1 MKEQNAQTALA
12 HQSSNIGRSMWG
24 RLKKAPR
31 LPTKP
36 PIQSSDSSTDD
47 LSGSEDSS
55 SDDLD
60 VEKES
65 KDKEESNMPMDGGNG
80 TEDDDDD
87 LADDAKPKPKQA
99 GDCGLHF
106 SQILIFHKK
115 PDKNHH
121 NCIFLNQFC

>member
-1 MKEQNAQTALA
+1 MITHLFFYLAAGNSLLSVIQAAKAMKEQNAQTALA
-12 HQSSNIGRSMWG
+12 QESKGRVMWG

-65 KDKEESNMPMDGGNG
+65 KDKEESNMPLDGGNG

-87 LADDAKPKPKQA
+87 LADDTKPKQKQP
-99 GDCGLHF
+99 GV
-106 SQILIFHKK
+106 
-115 PDKNHH
+115 
-121 NCIFLNQFC
+121 

>member
-1 MKEQNAQTALA
+1 MACTNHGISIQCNFKTGCNE
-12 HQSSNIGRSMWG
+12 
-24 RLKKAPR
+24 
-31 LPTKP
+31 TKP

-99 GDCGLHF
+99 SHNQACQLLGLGAV
-106 SQILIFHKK
+106 
-115 PDKNHH
+115 
-121 NCIFLNQFC
+121 